1 MTKDQR
7 EMIVH
12 TLVQFYDLRE
22 IAALPDADLY
32 IQYRKVCKSGECDLK
47 PLVRSVLARDT

>member
-12 TLVQFYDLRE
+12 TLSQFYDLRE

-32 IQYRKVCKSGECDLK
+32 TQYRKVCKSGECDLK
-47 PLVRSVLARDT
+47 PRQQPQVQGT